1 MKIDKK
7 GVEFLVECEG
17 LELKAYKD
25 VIGIWTIGIGSTR
38 YEDGTPVKKGD
49 VITRDRALLLFKNTI
64 SIYENAVNKLV
75 TSSINQNQY
84 NALTS
89 FCYNLGVS
97 AFKGSTLLK
106 KVNLN
111 PNDPNITLQLKK
123 WINAGGR
130 PVKGLIIRRD
140 KESKLYF
147 S

>member
-1 MKIDKK
+1 MKIDKN
-7 GVEFLVECEG
+7 GVEFIVSMEG
-17 LELKAYKD
+17 LELKAYKCSAG
-25 VIGIWTIGIGSTR
+25 VWTVGIGSTR

-111 PNDPNITLQLKK
+111 PNDPNITLQLNK

-130 PVKGLIIRRD
+130 PVKGLIIRRM